1 VVQRPIARALLRCV
15 LAVFR
20 QLGRHPSFTCNRSF
34 CVISVDAGHGA
45 EGFMAGMEKQPR
57 RIEAFDDIGS
67 VVQLACGSKHM
78 LAIVEESE

>member
-1 VVQRPIARALLRCV
+1 
-15 LAVFR
+15 
-20 QLGRHPSFTCNRSF
+20 
-34 CVISVDAGHGA
+34 
-45 EGFMAGMEKQPR
+45 MAGMEKQPR